1 MDDIRLGHR
10 TAQTICIKF
19 WSSVEMQ
26 IPAVATLCAL
36 MWLFTR
42 QGAVHL
48 PGARDQVT
56 EGDSLNVRRYRQI
69 AENGKCVTDMRT
81 EIAETRLY
89 RSIHTVRCSVEYM

>member
-1 MDDIRLGHR
+1 MDGIRLGHR

-56 EGDSLNVRRYRQI
+56 EGDSLNVRCRAAMSSPSSY
-69 AENGKCVTDMRT
+69 ANGWTT
-81 EIAETRLY
+81 PSASEETLA
-89 RSIHTVRCSVEYM
+89 IEA

>member
-1 MDDIRLGHR
+1 MDDMRLGHR

-56 EGDSLNVRRYRQI
+56 EGDSLNVRRYRQMLPLGG
-69 AENGKCVTDMRT
+69 NLD
-81 EIAETRLY
+81 ETPIWKDSRGRDLGDLLLH
-89 RSIHTVRCSVEYM
+89 IP